1 MSTSVLVIGGGISG
15 IKATLDLGQLGVETI
30 LIEQKDKLGGTFEN
44 LGSTFPYDVN
54 AQTSLNNWSQIL
66 HSLRNVKIYLNTI
79 VKSVERVNDGFKII
93 IDTDKASFIVGAI
106 IVATGFTPFDAMKIS
121 NYQYGKYKD
130 VINSLELV
138 QMLRNGQ
145 NLVKPSDETPI
156 RSVSFI
162 TCVGSRDK
170 KTNDYCSSFCC
181 TYTVHLAKMV
191 KQLDRKIDVTIMYM
205 DMRTFSNYEALYQEA
220 RSLGVKFLRGKPSMV
235 FKDKNSTQISI
246 QVENTIT
253 QKFLYHKTDLVVL
266 SIGAEP
272 ADENDELG
280 KIMKLQKDERTGFF
294 TVSNNDDVSAVE
306 QERIFIIGNA
316 NGPKDSQY
324 SLAQASAAALKAIIS
339 IGRLDS

>member
-30 LIEQKDKLGGTFEN
+30 LIEQKDKLGGTFEK

-93 IDTDKASFIVGAI
+93 VDTDKASFIVGAI

-138 QMLRNGQ
+138 QMFRNGQ

-181 TYTVHLAKMV
+181 TYTVYLAKMI

-220 RSLGVKFLRGKPSMV
+220 RSLGVKFLRG
-235 FKDKNSTQISI
+235 NHQW
-246 QVENTIT
+246 
-253 QKFLYHKTDLVVL
+253 FLKIKIVHKYQYKLKILLLVSFYNIKLIWL
-266 SIGAEP
+266 SFQ
-272 ADENDELG
+272 LG
-280 KIMKLQKDERTGFF
+280 LNLQTEMMNWEG
-294 TVSNNDDVSAVE
+294 S
-306 QERIFIIGNA
+306 
-316 NGPKDSQY
+316 
-324 SLAQASAAALKAIIS
+324 
-339 IGRLDS
+339 

>member
-15 IKATLDLGQLGVETI
+15 IKATLDLGKLGVETI
-30 LIEQKDKLGGTFEN
+30 LIEQKEKLGGTFEN
-44 LGSTFPYDVN
+44 LGSTFPYGVN
-54 AQTSLNNWSQIL
+54 AQASLKNWFQIL
-66 HSLRNVKIYLNTI
+66 HSLRNVKIYMNTL
-79 VKSVERVNDGFKII
+79 VKSVVRVNDGFKII
-93 IDTDKASFIVGAI
+93 VDTDKASFIVGAI
-106 IVATGFTPFDAMKIS
+106 IVATGFTPFDATKIP
-121 NYQYGKYKD
+121 NYHYGKYKN

-145 NLVKPSDETPI
+145 NLVKPSDNTPL
-156 RSVSFI
+156 RKVSFI

-181 TYTVHLAKMV
+181 AYTVHLAKMV
-191 KQLDRKIDVTIMYM
+191 KELDRKIDVTIMYM

-220 RSLGVKFLRGKPSMV
+220 RSLGVKFLRGKPSIV
-235 FKDKNSTQISI
+235 FKDKNSKQISI

-253 QKFLYHKTDLVVL
+253 REFLQHKTDLVVL

-272 ADENDELG
+272 ADGNDELG
-280 KIMKLQKDERTGFF
+280 RIMKLLKDERTGFF

-316 NGPKDSQY
+316 SGPKDSQY

-339 IGRLDS
+339 IKGLNF